1 LFDVTH
7 SLLNELTKNY
17 EYGSSRPIFFV
28 FVLSRVVA
36 FRKVRFRFRFFFV
49 KIWLAKA
56 LFLTTFPVAVRLKR
70 FDAALFVFI
79 FGIMVPILAQ

>member
-1 LFDVTH
+1 MTTEKIL
-7 SLLNELTKNY
+7 Y
-17 EYGSSRPIFFV
+17 EYGSRRATCFAFV
-28 FVLSRVVA
+28 VSRVVD
-36 FRKVRFRFRFFFV
+36 FRKVRFLFRFFLV
-49 KIWLAKA
+49 KMWLAKA